1 MIVFILPCNI
11 KVGYYQLGIYW
22 NNSESLVDGLHTTVG
37 DIEVYQSKI
46 SCVLSLRFASL
57 CDK

>member
-1 MIVFILPCNI
+1 MIVFIFPCNI

-37 DIEVYQSKI
+37 DIEVY
-46 SCVLSLRFASL
+46 
-57 CDK
+57 